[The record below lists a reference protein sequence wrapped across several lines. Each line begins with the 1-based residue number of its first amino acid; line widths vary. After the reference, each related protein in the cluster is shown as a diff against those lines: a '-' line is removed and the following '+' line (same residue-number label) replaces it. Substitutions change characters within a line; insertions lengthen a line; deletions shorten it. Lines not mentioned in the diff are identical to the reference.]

1 MPSNS
6 SGDVRSA
13 LAASCCDS
21 RSLAA
26 GPVGWQAGKRF
37 NTKAREPVRSEG
49 GWKARD
55 DTQLSEFLGNKKCGV
70 FSSYCINYS
79 IFHPHEMLFLW
90 PYVAGSLCQST
101 KGTVREAMRNRSI
114 HWLID
119 QVVSAWCFIILRLV
133 AFGWSTPILFQ
144 IAANSCKSNDLL
156 VRFT

>member
-1 MPSNS
+1 MC
-6 SGDVRSA
+6 A
-13 LAASCCDS
+13 QHWQLAAVIPVP
-21 RSLAA
+21 SLLALWA
-26 GPVGWQAGKRF
+26 GWQAGKRF

-70 FSSYCINYS
+70 FSSYCINYC

-101 KGTVREAMRNRSI
+101 KGTVREAMRN

-119 QVVSAWCFIILRLV
+119 QVVSTWCFIILRLV
-133 AFGWSTPILFQ
+133 AFGYRWSFRWSTPILFQ
-144 IAANSCKSNDLL
+144 IAANSWLQI
-156 VRFT
+156 